1 MLRSD
6 RSFLPKRPEGQNN
19 SGALGGDGGVGGGKF
34 SYSMVGKRGGR
45 AGVWFLSVCLSLS
58 LSYGMFT
65 NGLWSEVHSERERE
79 RITVQAERESETP
92 SLQ

>member
-19 SGALGGDGGVGGGKF
+19 RGTLGGDGGVGGGKF
-34 SYSMVGKRGGR
+34 SYSMVGKQGGR
-45 AGVWFLSVCLSLS
+45 AGVWFLSLSLS

-65 NGLWSEVHSERERE
+65 NGLWSKLHSERE
-79 RITVQAERESETP
+79 RITVQAERERETP